1 MDTRTLFWC
10 SDETLGVVIETL
22 ARGRNVR
29 TSRNEYRCGWKII
42 DERCRDENDICE
54 FSFIGNINE
63 LIILQMIP
71 GVEI

>member
-1 MDTRTLFWC
+1 MDTRVLFWC

-22 ARGRNVR
+22 ARGRNVHI
-29 TSRNEYRCGWKII
+29 NHNGYKCGWQII

>member
-1 MDTRTLFWC
+1 MDTRVIFRC
-10 SDETLGVVIETL
+10 SDEILGVVIETL
-22 ARGRNVR
+22 ARGRNVH
-29 TSRNEYRCGWKII
+29 TSRNRYRCGWQII

-63 LIILQMIP
+63 LIVLQMIP